1 MPLVHIIDR
10 VIDVLAATHK
20 QISMNTARES
30 TDGVVNIFV
39 ETQMRTLMVH
49 QVMKFHHFTEVRVER
64 PQLQTV
70 ENIVK
75 IFEIQGSS
83 HEVEGWPT
91 KAAKIEAESSD
102 WSSDGSVTLARSSK
116 EEYEIK
122 EQSNNQWTMQMFVN
136 LGDHKTNMSL
146 MTPSERMNRNQV
158 HRGRM
163 KFRDGDKCTT
173 CRERHG
179 EGLLG

>member
-1 MPLVHIIDR
+1 MIQSVILGVGAPMMAQRSVPRQSKRSPRRNIKSPTLSSRQTQAFHKVKTQEVPLVHIIDR

-39 ETQMRTLMVH
+39 EIQMRTLMVH
-49 QVMKFHHFTEVRVER
+49 QAIKNHHSTEVRVER

-83 HEVEGWPT
+83 HEVEG
-91 KAAKIEAESSD
+91 
-102 WSSDGSVTLARSSK
+102 
-116 EEYEIK
+116 
-122 EQSNNQWTMQMFVN
+122 
-136 LGDHKTNMSL
+136 
-146 MTPSERMNRNQV
+146 
-158 HRGRM
+158 
-163 KFRDGDKCTT
+163 
-173 CRERHG
+173 
-179 EGLLG
+179 